1 MKQSKSFTLRKL
13 NNTVYLFGRLIFD
26 AKIQKKI
33 RIIKQ
38 MLFFFER
45 LSEHQKQPFCLSSY
59 KSNN

>member
-13 NNTVYLFGRLIFD
+13 NNTVYLSGRLIFD

-45 LSEHQKQPFCLSSY
+45 LSEHQNQPFLFIIL
-59 KSNN
+59 